1 MVGASESR
9 LPGVRRFVERADD
22 ALSPA
27 ELTSLWVAVT
37 LGVPV
42 AVVGYMLMVGTS
54 FGGLEL
60 SATQLLLAVP
70 LGVVIAVG
78 VLWVAARPGS
88 IYGEGLGVLLKPSF
102 GTVGAG
108 LYLVLHAAFLIVLA
122 ALELRV
128 VGVVLVAA
136 VGDLGP
142 FTLPDFVGV
151 AIASLAAV
159 GLAIGGAL
167 RWWVRRVAFWGGLA
181 TAMWIVWRLAA
192 ELDLEAARAQTPSP
206 WFWLG
211 VDMIVGLSVLFFPLI
226 VDTTRALP
234 DERSAPAAVGAGFGV
249 SALIVLMA
257 GGLAAA
263 TSPGIVDPA
272 QIVTK
277 LGGPLAGVGA
287 ALALLAWVVFAE
299 SDGAPLFL
307 VMPTRALASLGLDP
321 PRWVAIV
328 AGPAAAT
335 AVAMMTT
342 ARDLFGVLAF
352 LMSFLTP
359 ILGVFLSD
367 FYLVRGGAYMSRDL
381 YRRGG
386 VYRGI
391 NLAAVLS
398 LLLGFVVYQWVTPV
412 GADWWVR
419 FLTDGLP
426 GAPLSQFGVPGVVAS
441 LAVSALAYTVAGR
454 FLVREE
460 SYVSHVR
467 KF

>member
-1 MVGASESR
+1 MVGAGESR
-9 LPGVRRFVERADD
+9 LPGVRRFVERVDD

-37 LGVPV
+37 LGAPV
-42 AVVGYMLMVGTS
+42 VVVGYMLMVGTS
-54 FGGLEL
+54 LGGLGL
-60 SATQLLLAVP
+60 SAAQLLLAVP
-70 LGVVIAVG
+70 LGVVVAVG
-78 VLWVAARPGS
+78 LLWAAARPGS
-88 IYGEGLGVLLKPSF
+88 RYGEGLGVLLKPSF

-108 LYLVLHAAFLIVLA
+108 LYLVVHAAVLIVLA

-128 VGVVLVAA
+128 AGVVLAAA

-151 AIASLAAV
+151 GIAALAAV
-159 GLAIGGAL
+159 GLSVGGAL

-181 TAMWIVWRLAA
+181 TAMWIVSRLAA
-192 ELDLEAARAQTPSP
+192 DMNLEAARAQTPSP

-211 VDMIVGLSVLFFPLI
+211 VDMIVGLAALFFPLI

-307 VMPTRALASLGLDP
+307 VMPTRALASLGIDP
-321 PRWVAIV
+321 PRWVGVV

-335 AVAMMTT
+335 AAALLVSS
-342 ARDLFGVLAF
+342 RNLFGVLAF
-352 LMSFLTP
+352 LMSILTP

-367 FYLVRGGAYMSRDL
+367 FYLVRRGAYMSRDL

-386 VYRGI
+386 AYRGV
-391 NLAAVLS
+391 NLAAIIS
-398 LLLGFVVYQWVTPV
+398 LLLGFAVYQWVTPV
-412 GADWWVR
+412 GADWWVQ

-426 GAPLSQFGVPGVVAS
+426 GAPLSQFGAPGVVAS
-441 LAVSALAYTVAGR
+441 LAASALAYSVVGR
-454 FLVREE
+454 VFLREE

-467 KF
+467 SF

>member
-1 MVGASESR
+1 MVGAGESR
-9 LPGVRRFVERADD
+9 LSNVRRFVERADD

-42 AVVGYMLMVGTS
+42 VVVGYILMVSTS
-54 FGGLEL
+54 LGGLGL

-70 LGVVIAVG
+70 LGVVVAVG

-88 IYGEGLGVLLKPSF
+88 RYGEGLAVLLKPSL
-102 GTVGAG
+102 GTIGAA
-108 LYLVLHAAFLIVLA
+108 LYLFVHAALLIVLA

-128 VGVVLVAA
+128 VGIVLTTA
-136 VGDLGP
+136 VGDLGS
-142 FTLPDFVGV
+142 FTPPDFVGV
-151 AIASLAAV
+151 VIAAVAAV
-159 GLAIGGAL
+159 GLGVGGAL

-181 TAMWIVWRLAA
+181 AAMWIVWRLAA
-192 ELDLEAARAQTPSP
+192 DVNLEATRAQTPSP

-211 VDMIVGLSVLFFPLI
+211 VDMIVGLAVLFFPLI

-272 QIVTK
+272 EIVAK

-299 SDGAPLFL
+299 LDGAPLFL
-307 VMPTRALASLGLDP
+307 VMPTRALRSLGIDP
-321 PRWVAIV
+321 PEWVAIIV
-328 AGPAAAT
+328 GPAAAT
-335 AVAMMTT
+335 AVAVLVST
-342 ARDLFGVLAF
+342 RDLFGVLGF
-352 LMSFLTP
+352 LMSVLAP

-381 YRRGG
+381 YQRGG
-386 VYRGI
+386 VYRGV
-391 NLAAVLS
+391 NVAAILS
-398 LLLGFVVYQWVTPV
+398 LLLGFAVYQWVSPS
-412 GADWWVR
+412 GADWWVQ
-419 FLTDGLP
+419 LLKDGLP
-426 GAPLSQFGVPGVVAS
+426 GAPLSQFGTPGVVAS
-441 LAVSALAYTVAGR
+441 LAVSALTYSVTGR
-454 FLVREE
+454 ILMREE

-467 KF
+467 DL